1 MKPIIPYSE
10 WIKTTMSAC
19 RWFGGCRINGEW
31 YYIEPTSQALVIEEL
46 AEYIDKYG
54 IRRVVDA
61 IKEETDIKKIQ
72 KILDDESKN

>member
-31 YYIEPTSQALVIEEL
+31 YYIEPTSQALVREDL

-54 IRRVVDA
+54 FERVNSTVANLQDLNGSV
-61 IKEETDIKKIQ
+61 KLQ
-72 KILDDESKN
+72 LCDE